1 MKNLHASLLFIGLGI
16 LGVLI
21 AFGNHHPFQNP
32 FESQKPDG
40 LKGFYRILQIW
51 QPEIVRWKRPLY
63 TLTDQ
68 ADKVGTI
75 VIADPVKPLGPKE
88 KKGLDSWLER
98 GGLVVLMKWGDWSVK
113 RLAYHQEEEESFYE
127 LYGIDMSENEDLSQ
141 SFGDEGRIMVIP
153 GLLYN
158 STLLD
163 RPEWL
168 APAIQ
173 EIVKQKGPVY
183 FDEYHLTSGSENNFF
198 KSLASFFQTAWGWAF
213 LHLSTAFLLAFFIL
227 QPRRELRVESK
238 EDNRMALIQGR
249 GLLLQ
254 EAKAKEFC
262 QQAINNYD
270 HYFHRRSR

>member
-16 LGVLI
+16 LGVLL
-21 AFGNHHPFQNP
+21 AFGNHNPFQNP
-32 FESQKPDG
+32 FESQKPEG
-40 LKGFYRILQIW
+40 LKGFYRILQTW

-68 ADKVGTI
+68 AEKKGTI
-75 VIADPVKPLGPKE
+75 VIVDPAKPLGPKE

-127 LYGIDMSENEDLSQ
+127 LYGIDMSENEDLAQ
-141 SFGDEGRIMVIP
+141 SFGDEGSIMVIP

-168 APAIQ
+168 VPAIQ

-183 FDEYHLTSGSENNFF
+183 FDEYHLTTGSENNFF
-198 KSLASFFQTAWGWAF
+198 KSLA
-213 LHLSTAFLLAFFIL
+213 FLLAFFFL
-227 QPRRELRVESK
+227 QPRRENHEELK
-238 EDNRMALIQGR
+238 EDYRIALIQGR
-249 GLLLQ
+249 GLFLQ
-254 EAKAKEFC
+254 EANAKEFC